1 MDMVQML
8 SISMEGIDYC
18 SNGYDSGYGYGTCY
32 QSQWRGLITAQMVM
46 ILVMDMVQKL
56 SISMEG
62 IDYCSNGYDY
72 GQAHGTLVINLIGRD

>member
-1 MDMVQML
+1 MEGIDYCSMVMILGMDMVQML

-46 ILVMDMVQKL
+46 SLVMVMD
-56 SISMEG
+56 
-62 IDYCSNGYDY
+62 NGHGY
-72 GQAHGTLVINLIGRD
+72 GRW